1 MKVDLKLAREYG
13 LSEAEWEM
21 ILARLGRVP
30 SHEELGVISVM
41 WSEHCSYKSSRRHL
55 KKLPTA
61 APWVLQGPG
70 ENAGVIDVGGGLA
83 VCFKMESHNHPSF
96 IEPFQGAATGVG
108 GIMRDIFTMGA
119 RPVAN
124 LNSLRFGAIDAP
136 RMRFLVEGV
145 VAGIGSY
152 GNCMGVPTV
161 GGEVAFDPSYD
172 GNILVN
178 AMTVGVMKS
187 DRIFRSA
194 AAGVGSPVIY
204 VGSKTGR
211 DGIHGATMASEEF
224 GEGELE
230 ARSEDGRTGS
240 APKQS
245 KRPRVQ
251 VGDPFTEKV
260 LLEACLEL
268 MQEDAIVAIQDMGA
282 AGLTCSTCEMAAKG
296 GLGIDIDVRHVP
308 RRETG
313 MTPYEILLSESQE
326 RMLMVVKPG
335 REDLVRRIFHKW
347 DLSVA
352 VIGTI
357 TDSGR
362 MIVREGDRI
371 AVDLPVGLLTDDAP
385 NYDRPHR
392 APPDLEARW
401 RMPELPQRPMDRRL
415 IELLSRPTIASKRWV
430 YEQYDSSVRASTVAG
445 PGAADAAVVRLPDE
459 RMAPAAREKRG
470 IALTTDMNSR
480 YVALDPRRG
489 ALLGLLESARNLVCV
504 GATPK
509 AVTDCLNFGNPE
521 KPEVMWTLVEAIE
534 GLAEGA
540 RALDTPIVSGNVSL
554 YNETGGRPILPTPT
568 IGMVGI
574 VDDVARIAR
583 IGFAQDG
590 DRIVLLG
597 DVDQVS
603 FGGSELLLMETGKL
617 AGRPAAADLDR
628 AKAVH
633 AACLES
639 IRGGLVSSAHD
650 AAEGGLL
657 VAIAECCIRGRRGAR
672 IRLPGS
678 DATKSAFAEGPSLI
692 VLSARAENVPK
703 IRAIAEAVGAPLSE
717 MGEVGTDRLIVEGHL
732 EVPIE
737 ELRNAWENSLID
749 ALKGRNA
756 QRRNEA

>member
-1 MKVDLKLAREYG
+1 MIKVDLALARQYG
-13 LSEAEWEM
+13 LTETEWST
-21 ILARLGRVP
+21 ILTKLGREP

-55 KKLPTA
+55 KKLPTE

-96 IEPFQGAATGVG
+96 IAPYQGAATGVG
-108 GIMRDIFTMGA
+108 GIMRDVFTMGA
-119 RPVAN
+119 RPIAN

-136 RMRFLVEGV
+136 RMRFLIEGV
-145 VAGIGSY
+145 VAGIGGY

-178 AMTVGVMKS
+178 AMTVGAMKS

-194 AAGVGSPVIY
+194 AAGVGSPVMY

-224 GEGELE
+224 GEG
-230 ARSEDGRTGS
+230 SE
-240 APKQS
+240 S

-268 MQEDAIVAIQDMGA
+268 MQEDAIIAIQDMGA

-296 GLGIDIDVRHVP
+296 GLGIEIDVLHVP

-335 REDLVRRIFHKW
+335 REDLVRRIFEKW

-352 VIGTI
+352 VIGAI
-357 TDSGR
+357 TESGR
-362 MIVREGDRI
+362 MVVKEGDRV

-385 NYDRPHR
+385 NYDRPHH
-392 APPDLEARW
+392 PPKDLEARW
-401 RMPELPQRPMDRRL
+401 RMPDLLERPMDRRL
-415 IELLSRPTIASKRWV
+415 VDLLARPTICSKRWI
-430 YEQYDSSVRASTVAG
+430 YEQYDSSVRASTVLG
-445 PGAADAAVVRLPDE
+445 PGASDAAVVRLPDE
-459 RMAPAAREKRG
+459 RLAPSRSEKRG
-470 IALTTDMNSR
+470 IALSVDMNGR

-489 ALLGLLESARNLVCV
+489 AQLGFLECARNLVAA
-504 GATPK
+504 GAEPR
-509 AVTDCLNFGNPE
+509 ALTDCLNFGNPE

-540 RALDTPIVSGNVSL
+540 RALHIPIVSGNVSL

-568 IGMVGI
+568 LGMVGL
-574 VDDVARIAR
+574 VDDVARTAR

-628 AKAVH
+628 ARAVH
-633 AACLES
+633 AACLKS
-639 IRGGLVSSAHD
+639 IRAGLVSSAHD
-650 AAEGGLL
+650 VSEGGLL
-657 VAIAECCIRGRRGAR
+657 VAVAESCIAGRRGAR
-672 IRLPGS
+672 MRLPGNGS
-678 DATKSAFAEGPSLI
+678 SALRAFGEGPSLI
-692 VLSARAENVPK
+692 VLSVRPGAVKDVVAL
-703 IRAIAEAVGAPLSE
+703 AEAEGAPVFE

-749 ALKGRNA
+749 ALKGQTA
-756 QRRNEA
+756 PRRTEA

>member
-1 MKVDLKLAREYG
+1 MKVDVALAKEYG
-13 LSEAEWEM
+13 LTEPEWKA
-21 ILARLGRVP
+21 ILEKLGREP
-30 SHEELGVISVM
+30 SHEELGVLSVM

-55 KKLPTA
+55 KKLPTEGA
-61 APWVLQGPG
+61 CVLQGPG
-70 ENAGVIDVGGGLA
+70 ENAGVIDVGGGMA

-96 IEPFQGAATGVG
+96 LEPYQGAATGVG

-124 LNSLRFGAIDAP
+124 LNSLRFGSIDAP
-136 RMRFLVEGV
+136 RMRFLIEGV

-187 DRIFRSA
+187 DRIFKSA
-194 AAGVGSPVIY
+194 AAGLGSPVIY

-224 GEGELE
+224 GV
-230 ARSEDGRTGS
+230 GS
-240 APKQS
+240 GQA

-268 MQEDAIVAIQDMGA
+268 MREDAIVAIQDMGA

-296 GLGIDIDVRHVP
+296 GLGIDIDVMLVP
-308 RRETG
+308 RREIG
-313 MTPYEILLSESQE
+313 MTAYEILLSESQE

-335 REDLVRRIFHKW
+335 RADRVLEIFKKW
-347 DLSVA
+347 DLDAA
-352 VIGTI
+352 VIGEI
-357 TDSGR
+357 TGSKK
-362 MIVREGDRI
+362 MVVREGERI
-371 AVDLPVGLLTDDAP
+371 AVDLPVSLLTDDAP
-385 NYDRPHR
+385 NYDRPYQP
-392 APPDLEARW
+392 PPDLVARW
-401 RMPELPQRPMDRRL
+401 VMPDLLDRPMDRRL
-415 IELLSRPTIASKRWV
+415 LDLLARPTICSKRWV

-445 PGAADAAVVRLPDE
+445 PGASDAAVLRLPN
-459 RMAPAAREKRG
+459 AALSPTSDEKRG
-470 IALTTDMNSR
+470 LAVTVDMNGR

-489 ALLGLLESARNLVCV
+489 TQLGLLESARNLICA
-504 GATPK
+504 GAEPL

-521 KPEVMWTLVEAIE
+521 RPEVMWTLVEAIE

-540 RALDTPIVSGNVSL
+540 TALDTPIVSGNVSL

-583 IGFAQDG
+583 IGFARDG
-590 DRIVLLG
+590 DVIVLLG

-617 AGRPAAADLDR
+617 AGRPSEADMER
-628 AKAVH
+628 ARAVH

-639 IRGGLVSSAHD
+639 IRAGWVSSAHD
-650 AAEGGLL
+650 ASEGGLL
-657 VAIAECCIRGRRGAR
+657 VAIAESCIAGKRGAR
-672 IRLPGS
+672 VKLPGAG
-678 DATKSAFAEGPSLI
+678 DPVLRAFGEGPSVI
-692 VLSARAENVPK
+692 VVSAQPESAAK
-703 IRAIAEAVGAPLSE
+703 IRAVAEAKGAPVSE
-717 MGEVGTDRLIVEGHL
+717 IGEVGTDCLIVEGHL

-737 ELRNAWENSLID
+737 ELRNAWENSLIG
-749 ALKGRNA
+749 ALKGSSA
-756 QRRNEA
+756 PRRNEA